1 MNKLHLILLIIM
13 YTGVNNSYWMTMFNV
28 GNLPGNIFVNGVI
41 LGFSELLSSFLSG
54 LFITYT
60 SPTLAFKLFCIIAV
74 VFNGINQ
81 FLFTPGSF
89 LGYASL
95 FVAILGVGGVYTCI
109 FVITGI
115 VFPKQN
121 VGSALLLVVVIS
133 VSASFYAP
141 IIVLY
146 KAPIPFLV
154 LTCMMAAAF
163 ASSVFL
169 P

>member
-1 MNKLHLILLIIM
+1 M
-13 YTGVNNSYWMTMFNV
+13 
-28 GNLPGNIFVNGVI
+28 
-41 LGFSELLSSFLSG
+41 
-54 LFITYT
+54 
-60 SPTLAFKLFCIIAV
+60 
-74 VFNGINQ
+74 
-81 FLFTPGSF
+81 
-89 LGYASL
+89 GYASL
-95 FVAILGVGGVYTCI
+95 FVAILGIGGVYTCI

-169 P
+169 PKESPDNIVLDKKDISATTEPDKAN